1 MTAVPSP
8 RPYRFD
14 LTVALT
20 YYLPYTS
27 GLTEVARTVAEGLAA
42 RGRRVAVVASRHD
55 PSSPVRERVNGVDVF
70 RAPVAARIG
79 RGVLSPGFLPLAARL
94 ARASRAV
101 NIHLPMLEAGPLALL
116 TGRTPVITTHHDD
129 VWLPPG
135 RLAGLQVR
143 GVDASV
149 ATALRRSAAV
159 VVNNADH
166 AEHSRHWPLMRDRLA
181 VIAPPCRLREPAP
194 ATFRDGPGPHFGF
207 LGRIAPEKGLHHL
220 VDAFRAI
227 GDPTARLLIAGDYSK
242 VAGGS
247 VVGALRERASG
258 DRRIRFT
265 GFLTDRQVSEFYAS
279 LDVFALPSVAE
290 ESFGISQTEAMM
302 TGVPSVAA
310 DAPGMRVPV
319 TSTGFGRLF
328 PPGDAAALAAAL
340 LAAAAFSPRQR
351 AEGATATRA
360 RYSTDNCL
368 DRFDALLGRL
378 GADDRVTA

>member
-1 MTAVPSP
+1 MINVRAA
-8 RPYRFD
+8 RPHRYD

-116 TGRTPVITTHHDD
+116 AGRTPVITTHHDD

-135 RLAGLQVR
+135 RLAGPQVR
-143 GVDASV
+143 VVDASV

-181 VIAPPCRLREPAP
+181 AIAPPCRERQPAP
-194 ATFRDGPGPHFGF
+194 ATFREGPGPHFGF

-220 VDAFRAI
+220 VDAFRTI
-227 GDPTARLLIAGDYSK
+227 EDPAARLLIAGDYSK

-247 VVGALRERASG
+247 VVGALRERSA
-258 DRRIRFT
+258 DDPRIRFT
-265 GFLTDRQVSEFYAS
+265 GFLPERQIAAFYSS

-302 TGVPSVAA
+302 MGVPSVAS

-328 PPGDAAALAAAL
+328 PPGDIVALATAL
-340 LAAAAFSPRQR
+340 LGAATLSPRQR
-351 AEGATATRA
+351 AEGGRATRA
-360 RYSTDNCL
+360 RYGTEGCL
-368 DRFDALLGRL
+368 DSYDALLGRI
-378 GADDRVTA
+378 GAAGRVTA